1 MKMKVTR
8 IHIHSLCEKISIPD
22 VGVYVCV
29 CVFVCVCV
37 CVCVCMYIKMGS
49 YLCVLFYTYV

>member
-1 MKMKVTR
+1 MKVTR

-29 CVFVCVCV
+29 CVFVCARV